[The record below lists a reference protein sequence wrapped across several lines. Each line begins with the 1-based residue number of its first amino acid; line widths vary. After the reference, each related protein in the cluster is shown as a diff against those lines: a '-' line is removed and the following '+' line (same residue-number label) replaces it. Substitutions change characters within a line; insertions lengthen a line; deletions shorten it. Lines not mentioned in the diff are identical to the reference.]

1 MRRVNARGSL
11 LFLLTACGAFHD
23 EHSPEKSSKR
33 LDIAKD
39 YLKKHELEAA
49 EHECGIAI
57 GLNPQNDEAYVT
69 RGLVALVHARDDQST
84 LEINSCLTGIDAEAT
99 RKDMDAALLKAD
111 VDFEKATHISPDYG
125 EAWADRGVVH
135 SLLED
140 YANSEQYLKK
150 GLELTPR
157 LIDPGLTRANL
168 GWAQFHQNRLVDA
181 AGQLQQALQ
190 FQPKMCVANYR
201 LARVYYANQEWDK
214 AAELFQAVS
223 EDTTCGS
230 QEASYYLMKTE
241 MQRGLID
248 KARVARDACLK
259 LSIKSCIAAQC
270 RADGASLGAS
280 APATSAG
287 TSP

>member
-1 MRRVNARGSL
+1 MRGVNARGSL
-11 LFLLTACGAFHD
+11 LFLLAACGAFHD
-23 EHSPEKSSKR
+23 EHNPEKSSKR

-49 EHECGIAI
+49 EHECSVAI

-69 RGLVALVHARDDQST
+69 RGLVSLVRARDTDVT
-84 LEINSCLTGIDAEAT
+84 LEINDCLTKLDAEAT

-111 VDFEKATHISPDYG
+111 ADFEQAAKLNPEYG
-125 EAWADRGVVH
+125 EAWASRGLVH
-135 SLLED
+135 NLLDDYPAAEGYLNKALSLP
-140 YANSEQYLKK
+140 Q
-150 GLELTPR
+150 R
-157 LIDPGLTRANL
+157 LVDPALTRANL
-168 GWAQFHQNRLVDA
+168 GWALFHQNKLVDA
-181 AGQLQQALQ
+181 ASALRQ
-190 FQPKMCVANYR
+190 VLEFQPKMCVANYR
-201 LARVYYANQEWDK
+201 LGRVYYAREEWDK

-248 KARVARDACLK
+248 QARGARNACLK
-259 LSIKSCIAAQC
+259 LSLKSCIAAEC
-270 RADGASLGAS
+270 RAQGASLGAS

-287 TSP
+287 TSQ